1 MQETWAQSL
10 GWEDSP
16 EEEMATH
23 ANILAK
29 EIPWTEHPGRLEL
42 AGIIKELYTRTV
54 LATKLIQ
61 DDHRPRYET

>member
-1 MQETWAQSL
+1 
-10 GWEDSP
+10 
-16 EEEMATH
+16 MATH